1 MNLSYN
7 DGKMNKDN
15 QSSFNVTNELN
26 PITPET
32 KLQPKNN
39 NPKSRKKIFI
49 LITVTLALIVV
60 GLVSYLFISNNKKPT
75 SSVKKLSTTQKTIS
89 KPVSSQF
96 TAVTLANGDT
106 QINDRTWFKTPIE
119 KPITDFTVLNK
130 TQLYEDNC
138 LDDTCNKTEPIPAY
152 KFYAIG
158 KLSDG
163 SDIILASY
171 QFQGQLNMLFL
182 SNNGNNIILENYSK
196 DYFNQ
201 STHKFDSQMGINTK
215 IDQTI
220 SYPELNLPTSINLNG
235 SNFMLSSNNSPGFSD
250 IGSPVNNSSKKVT
263 DYYKTQYG
271 EASHETKPGLG
282 NTYQADRYYIT
293 GFDKRPYYYQP
304 APALGEYKAGQIT
317 FSDKS
322 TNKDIFDNGFHG
334 CSFGG
339 SFYDIVLDDSS
350 LYTKIGIT
358 NDGQSLYEMNN
369 ATNSEIYIQ
378 TLKAYNDQNFN
389 NPTNKQVSMQDFL
402 AQHSIVFYKN
412 SLGQYSALY
421 NTSYIAGGGCGKP
434 VVYLYPTKTTKV
446 SVKVDANITN
456 SIPEY
461 NNGWNVI
468 AQPNGTLTNSDNA
481 IYRNLFWEGIGK
493 SYPDISSG
501 IIVKQANLKDTV
513 VHNLKELGLNRQER
527 TDFLEYWLPR
537 LPKTPYVRLTWFG
550 TNQVNQIAPLK
561 ISPNPDTLIRIFL
574 DSEGLN
580 QPIKLPIEKLSS
592 IPRKGFTVVEWGGL
606 IR

>member
-1 MNLSYN
+1 MY
-7 DGKMNKDN
+7 DN
-15 QSSFNVTNELN
+15 NQPTVNVTDELN
-26 PITPET
+26 SVNPEIN
-32 KLQPKNN
+32 LQPGNN

-49 LITVTLALIVV
+49 LITVATAIIIV
-60 GLVSYLFISNNKKPT
+60 GLASYLFISNNKKPT
-75 SSVKKLSTTQKTIS
+75 SSVKKLSTTLKTVS
-89 KPVSSQF
+89 KPASSQF

-106 QINDRTWFKTPIE
+106 QINDRTWFKNPVE
-119 KPITDFTVLNK
+119 KPITDFTVLDK
-130 TQLYEDNC
+130 SDLYVDTC
-138 LDDTCNKTEPIPAY
+138 LDNACAKKQSDPAF

-163 SDIILASY
+163 SDIILAAY
-171 QFQGQLNMLFL
+171 QFQGAANMIFL
-182 SNNGNNIILENYSK
+182 TKNGNNTILQNYSK
-196 DYFNQ
+196 DYFDQ
-201 STHKFDSQMGINTK
+201 STHKFSVQTGANTK
-215 IDQTI
+215 IDQNI
-220 SYPELNLPTSINLNG
+220 SYPELNLPSTITING
-235 SNFMLSSNNSPGFSD
+235 SSFILDTNSSPGFSSL
-250 IGSPVNNSSKKVT
+250 GSPITDSNKNLSNYGKSIYGPVSK
-263 DYYKTQYG
+263 
-271 EASHETKPGLG
+271 ETRVGSG
-282 NTYQADRYYIT
+282 TTYQADRYYVT
-293 GFDKRPYYYQP
+293 GFDTRPYYYQP
-304 APALGEYKAGQIT
+304 APALGEYKAGKIT
-317 FSDKS
+317 FNDNS

-339 SFYDIVLDDSS
+339 SFYDIVLDSKATFS
-350 LYTKIGIT
+350 ISAKT

-369 ATNSEIYIQ
+369 AATSEIYIQ

-389 NPTNKQVSMQDFL
+389 NPTGKQVSMQDFL
-402 AQHSIVFYKN
+402 TQHSIVFYKN

-421 NTSYIAGGGCGKP
+421 NTAYIAGGGCGKP

-468 AQPNGTLTNSDNA
+468 AQPDGTLTNGENT

-493 SYPDISSG
+493 SYPDINSG
-501 IIVKQANLKDTV
+501 IIVKQADLKDTV
-513 VHNLKELGLNRQER
+513 VHNLKELGLNSQER
-527 TDFLEYWLPR
+527 TDFLEYWLPK

-550 TNQVNQIAPLK
+550 TNQVNKIAPLK

-580 QPIKLPIEKLSS
+580 QPIKLPTEKLSS

>member
-1 MNLSYN
+1 L
-7 DGKMNKDN
+7 
-15 QSSFNVTNELN
+15 
-26 PITPET
+26 
-32 KLQPKNN
+32 
-39 NPKSRKKIFI
+39 
-49 LITVTLALIVV
+49 
-60 GLVSYLFISNNKKPT
+60 
-75 SSVKKLSTTQKTIS
+75 
-89 KPVSSQF
+89 
-96 TAVTLANGDT
+96 
-106 QINDRTWFKTPIE
+106 
-119 KPITDFTVLNK
+119 
-130 TQLYEDNC
+130 
-138 LDDTCNKTEPIPAY
+138 
-152 KFYAIG
+152 
-158 KLSDG
+158 
-163 SDIILASY
+163 
-171 QFQGQLNMLFL
+171 
-182 SNNGNNIILENYSK
+182 
-196 DYFNQ
+196 
-201 STHKFDSQMGINTK
+201 GINTT
-215 IDQTI
+215 INQTT
-220 SYPELNLPTSINLNG
+220 SYPELNLPNTISING
-235 SNFMLSSNNSPGFSD
+235 SNFLLNSTTSPGISD
-250 IGSPVNNSSKKVT
+250 IGSPGYDPNKNVTNYSKTK
-263 DYYKTQYG
+263 YG
-271 EASHETKPGLG
+271 DVSKEIRAGLG

-293 GFDKRPYYYQP
+293 GFDKRPYNYQP

-339 SFYDIVLDDSS
+339 SFYDIVLDSKATFS
-350 LYTKIGIT
+350 IIATT
-358 NDGQSLYEMNN
+358 NNGQSLYEMNN
-369 ATNSEIYIQ
+369 ATTSEIYIQ

-389 NPTNKQVSMQDFL
+389 NPTAKQVSMQDFL
-402 AQHSIVFYKN
+402 TQHSIVFYKN

-461 NNGWNVI
+461 NNGWDVI

-493 SYPDISSG
+493 NYPDISSG

-527 TDFLEYWLPR
+527 TDFLEYWLPK

-550 TNQVNQIAPLK
+550 TNQVNKIAPLT
-561 ISPNPDTLIRIFL
+561 ISPNPDTVIRIFL

-580 QPIKLPIEKLSS
+580 QPIQIPTEKLGS

-606 IR
+606 IK

>member
-1 MNLSYN
+1 MNTENLPPQN
-7 DGKMNKDN
+7 IDPETNKQN
-15 QSSFNVTNELN
+15 SELN
-26 PITPET
+26 LATD
-32 KLQPKNN
+32 KKQ
-39 NPKSRKKIFI
+39 NPRKKLYIVIFI
-49 LITVTLALIVV
+49 CLAIVGFSV
-60 GLVSYLFISNNKKPT
+60 AGYLYVSNSHKIKNTNQKVIG
-75 SSVKKLSTTQKTIS
+75 VKKLIAKPISTD
-89 KPVSSQF
+89 F
-96 TAVTLANGDT
+96 TAVILASGDT
-106 QINDRTWFKTPIE
+106 KINDRTWFKNPVE
-119 KPITDFTVLNK
+119 KPITGFTVLDK
-130 TQLYEDNC
+130 TNLYVDTC
-138 LDDTCNKTEPIPAY
+138 LDNECVKKQADPAY

-171 QFQGQLNMLFL
+171 QFQGQTNMIFL
-182 SNNGNNIILENYSK
+182 SKDGKNTILKNYSK
-196 DYFNQ
+196 DFFNQ
-201 STHKFDSQMGINTK
+201 STNEFNSQLGINTT
-215 IDQTI
+215 INQTT
-220 SYPELNLPTSINLNG
+220 SYPELNLPNTISING
-235 SNFMLSSNNSPGFSD
+235 SNFLLNSTTSPGISD
-250 IGSPVNNSSKKVT
+250 IGSPVNDPNKNVTNYSKTK
-263 DYYKTQYG
+263 YG
-271 EASHETKPGLG
+271 DVSKEIKAGLG

-293 GFDKRPYYYQP
+293 GFDKRPYNYQP

-317 FSDKS
+317 FSDRS

-339 SFYDIVLDDSS
+339 SFYDIVLDPKATFSIS
-350 LYTKIGIT
+350 ATT
-358 NDGQSLYEMNN
+358 NNGQSLYEMNN

-389 NPTNKQVSMQDFL
+389 NPTGKQVSMQDFL

-481 IYRNLFWEGIGK
+481 IYKNLFWEGIGK

-501 IIVKQANLKDTV
+501 IIVKQTDLKDTV
-513 VHNLKELGLNRQER
+513 INNLKQLGLNNQER
-527 TDFLEYWLPR
+527 SDFLEYWLPR
-537 LPKTPYVRLTWFG
+537 LPKKPYVRLTWFG
-550 TNQVNQIAPLK
+550 TNQVNKIAPLT
-561 ISPNPDTLIRIFL
+561 ISPSPDTVIRIFL

-580 QPIKLPIEKLSS
+580 QPIQIPTEKLAS

-606 IR
+606 IK